1 MECPNEI
8 IKKMEKME
16 VRISKYEKNYNDK
29 KQSLGAAISSIS
41 VVSNGQGYC
50 FKCFK

>member
-16 VRISKYEKNYNDK
+16 VRINKYKKIIMIKNKVWVLLFLQY
-29 KQSLGAAISSIS
+29 LL
-41 VVSNGQGYC
+41 
-50 FKCFK
+50 F